1 MNKLLIYTEQTSP
14 RLVYTFNLLLKD
26 LLGLQYELTS
36 AKEQFREH
44 EGPKFSYSTS
54 SLQDEL
60 HFASVPFLFET
71 DIKYQPINFIDWEDL
86 VGFFPVF
93 SESAV
98 PFDVFATAFFMV
110 SRYEEYLPHQKD
122 KYDRYRASQ
131 SLNLK
136 AGVLEKPIVNYYAK
150 AIQKLLTTRFPELV
164 FKTIPFRYNVTF
176 DIDIAYS
183 YRGKGIKRTMGGL
196 ARSLLFSQFA
206 EAGERIKTLLHKSSD
221 PYDTYDFILEVCR
234 QHNLSPLFFFLLG
247 NESRFDK
254 NLSHNSSALQQLI
267 KRIGKDYETGIH
279 LSYRSHV
286 ASHIGKR
293 ELTRLENITG
303 HSVSKNRYHYLRF
316 QLPDTY
322 ERLFKLGITDDYSM
336 GYAPHV
342 GFRAGLCTPFKF
354 FNLKRNEESLLTIHP
369 ISFMDTTFTHYYNTD
384 TQFALEKIRHLM
396 NNVKTCGG
404 DFTGLWHNNSF
415 TEKNEWKG
423 WREIFELIAS
433 EASAIMHNTEQV

>member
-1 MNKLLIYTEQTSP
+1 MSTLLIYTEQTSP
-14 RLVYTFNLLLKD
+14 RLVYIFNLLLKN
-26 LLGLQYELTS
+26 LLGLHYEITS
-36 AKEQFREH
+36 VKEQFRDYT
-44 EGPKFSYSTS
+44 GPKFSYSRAP
-54 SLQDEL
+54 LNDEL
-60 HFASVPFLFET
+60 HFATIPLLFET
-71 DIKYQPINFIDWEDL
+71 EIKYPSVSFVDWDDL

-93 SESAV
+93 SESAI
-98 PFDVFATAFFMV
+98 PFDIFATAFFIV

-131 SLNLK
+131 SLNMK

-150 AIQKLLTTRFPELV
+150 AIQKLLAARYPELI

-176 DIDIAYS
+176 DIDVAYS
-183 YRGKGIKRTMGGL
+183 HRGKGIKRTIGGL
-196 ARSLLFSQFA
+196 ARSLLLSQFA
-206 EAGERIKTLLHKSSD
+206 EAKERIKTLLHKNSD
-221 PYDTYDFILEVCR
+221 PYDTYNYLLEVCN
-234 QHNLSPLFFFLLG
+234 QHKLIPLFFFLVG
-247 NESRFDK
+247 DESRFDK
-254 NLSHNSSALQQLI
+254 NLSHNSSALQELI
-267 KRIGKDYETGIH
+267 KRLDKNYEIGIH

-286 ASHIGKR
+286 ASHIAKR
-293 ELTRLENITG
+293 ELNRLEKITG
-303 HSVSKNRYHYLRF
+303 HLITKNRYHYLRF

-322 ERLFKLGITDDYSM
+322 ERLFKIGITDDYSM

-354 FNLKRNEESLLTIHP
+354 FNLKRNEESLLTVHP

-396 NNVKTCGG
+396 SNVKTCGG

-423 WREIFELIAS
+423 WREIFEIIAR
-433 EASAIMHNTEQV
+433 EAALIMHNP